1 LQVREEEGRTREA
14 AALQGNRKK
23 EARARVAG

>member
-14 AALQGNRKK
+14 AALQGNRK